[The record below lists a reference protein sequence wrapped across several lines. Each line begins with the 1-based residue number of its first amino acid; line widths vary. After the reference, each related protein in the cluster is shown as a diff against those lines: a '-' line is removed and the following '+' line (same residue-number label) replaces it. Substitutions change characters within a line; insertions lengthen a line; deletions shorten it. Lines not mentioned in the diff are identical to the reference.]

1 MDPSLYK
8 DVTVSRGLKYHY
20 FLAPATDSSKPV
32 LLLLHGFPST
42 SWDWKEQ
49 VSFFRKE
56 GYGLI
61 VPDMLGYGGTAS
73 PEDPAAYLSSL
84 IVKDVIDILDA
95 EKVSQAVVIGHDWG
109 AKVASRLANY
119 FPDRFI
125 AYAFMAVAYVPPS
138 TENKYE
144 AMLEFTKKAFG
155 YELFGYWRF
164 FSEPDAV
171 EVVEAHMDS
180 FISILYGKDSHAMSH
195 HFAPL
200 GALRAWLAED
210 KRAEPADYLTA
221 EEREFHKKELLDTGM
236 TGPFN
241 WYKILTSGLDAE
253 DNKGISPE
261 NIVIIKPTFFG
272 GAKNDRI
279 ALADVQLKSLG
290 EVCPN
295 LTYREFDAGHWVLW
309 EAKDEVNQELLM
321 WIQGL
326 SV

>member
-8 DVTVSRGLKYHY
+8 DLTVSRGLKYHY
-20 FLAPATDSSKPV
+20 LSAPATDSNKPV

-42 SWDWKEQ
+42 SWDWREQ

-61 VPDMLGYGGTAS
+61 VPDMLGYGGTSS

-84 IVKDVIDILDA
+84 IAKDVIDILDA
-95 EKVSQAVVIGHDWG
+95 EKVSQAVIIGHDWG
-109 AKVASRLANY
+109 SKITSRLANY

-125 AYAFMAVAYVPPS
+125 AYAFMAVAYIAPT
-138 TENKYE
+138 TENNYE

-171 EVVEAHMDS
+171 KIVEERMDS
-180 FISILYGKDSHAMSH
+180 FISVLYGKDKNAMAQN
-195 HFAPL
+195 FAPL

-210 KRAEPADYLTA
+210 KRTEPADYLTA

-236 TGPFN
+236 TGPLN

-253 DNKGISPE
+253 DNKE
-261 NIVIIKPTFFG
+261 NIIITKPTFFG
-272 GAKNDRI
+272 GAKNDLI
-279 ALADVQLKSLG
+279 ALADLQLKSLSAT
-290 EVCPN
+290 CPN
-295 LTYREFDAGHWVLW
+295 LTYREFNAGHWILW
-309 EAKDEVNQELLM
+309 EAKDEVNKELLK

-326 SV
+326 